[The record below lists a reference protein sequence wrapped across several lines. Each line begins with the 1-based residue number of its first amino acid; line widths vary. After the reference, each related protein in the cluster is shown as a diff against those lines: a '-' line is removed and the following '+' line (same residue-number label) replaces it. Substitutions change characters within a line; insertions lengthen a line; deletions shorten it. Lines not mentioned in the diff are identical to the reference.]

1 MTEPFLT
8 SCKSALNNLIA
19 SEKVYDSADP
29 FTEFSD
35 AILNFF
41 SHYCLND
48 HSSSW
53 CVHDKVSF
61 CAGMKTKA
69 YDDNIFTHILFQEK
83 DGKPYQA
90 RHIFICKAQADG
102 FKELIT
108 TMAKNTGLRHS
119 KWTYDDQ
126 YCGRFPWPCSDV

>member
-41 SHYCLND
+41 CHYCLND

-61 CAGMKTKA
+61 CVGMKTKA
-69 YDDNIFTHILFQEK
+69 YDDNAFTHIFISGERW
-83 DGKPYQA
+83 QA
-90 RHIFICKAQADG
+90 IPGQTYIYMQG
-102 FKELIT
+102 
-108 TMAKNTGLRHS
+108 TG
-119 KWTYDDQ
+119 
-126 YCGRFPWPCSDV
+126 